1 MPLRLAAVFVILLGS
16 TILGPA
22 AHAEEA
28 APAIAVEMVSPWVA
42 ADGEFVVRLEPSSE
56 IPLDARFTYV
66 IHQRLRTDDG
76 SRLREQLEVLEG
88 GESPN
93 GNLHGPET
101 FPALLLGNPADGL
114 ELEIPIRSRSGDAD
128 RLLVPTQGIHP
139 VSLKIETVDGETLWS
154 ETVYLN
160 RLPDTEP
167 VGRDGLPAYT
177 AVQVIAGIDSTP
189 TLSAQ
194 GDLELDAEE
203 RASIASVQSL
213 LNESTDLPITLNARP
228 NTLLG
233 LSRSTDP
240 EDPAFVEEFSDAAW
254 ILGRQSYVRVDA
266 AGLTATGRSELSRQI
281 LEGDAFLSRTGN
293 LNTELWLLD
302 DTVDTEA
309 AHTLTTMGIKHLVM
323 SPSAF
328 IPLSTGGTGLE
339 SVRAFAVDTEP
350 TMTVTAYDPA
360 LIRQL
365 SETGTDPALK
375 AHRTTTAMMGSWF
388 DAISDPDDA
397 FPGSTAT
404 IVLPPNTEP
413 ETLRALMEPLR
424 ESGPLRAATPTAA
437 ANDRGVPMTAS
448 LVDRETGDLTSV
460 VGRTEAVRDQ
470 IDGYRSMTTERNQDA
485 LEWDLINSQ
494 APALSADESQRE
506 SLWSG
511 VSESIDA
518 KVARITGPEERT
530 ILLTSSSGTIPLRL
544 NNGLD
549 HPVTL
554 LMSVRSPRLEF
565 PQGSKSNIV
574 LPPGESLIDIPIEV
588 RAPGASLL
596 RIRLSSPD
604 GTIRLPEAV
613 VPVRSSSISGVGAAL
628 SILSLGFLLL
638 WWWRTHRRSKTQA
651 AAGHPSSKTAE

>member
-1 MPLRLAAVFVILLGS
+1 MVLAILLGS
-16 TILGPA
+16 IICSIIFGATGHAQEPA
-22 AHAEEA
+22 SS
-28 APAIAVEMVSPWVA
+28 IAVEMVSPWVA
-42 ADGEFVVRLEPSSE
+42 ADGEFVVRLEPSTE

-66 IHQRLRTDDG
+66 IHQRLRTEDE
-76 SRLREQLEVLEG
+76 STLREQLEDLESG
-88 GESPN
+88 GSPG
-93 GNLHGPET
+93 GNLHGPEK

-114 ELEIPIRSRSGDAD
+114 ELEIPIRSRSGDPD

-139 VSLKIETVDGETLWS
+139 VSLKIETVDGSTLWS

-167 VGRDGLPAYT
+167 VGRDGLSAYT
-177 AVQVIAGIDSTP
+177 AVQVIVGIDSTP

-213 LNESTDLPITLNARP
+213 LNESTDLPVTLNARP
-228 NTLLG
+228 NTVLG
-233 LSRSTDP
+233 LTRSTDP
-240 EDPAFVEEFSDAAW
+240 EDPAFVKEVADAAW

-266 AGLTATGRSELSRQI
+266 AGLTATGRSELPRQI
-281 LEGDAFLSRTGN
+281 LAGDDFLSGTGN
-293 LNTELWLLD
+293 LNRELWLLD

-309 AHTLTTMGIKHLVM
+309 AHALATMGIKHLVM
-323 SPSAF
+323 SPGAF
-328 IPLSTGGTGLE
+328 IPQSTDGTGLE
-339 SVRAFAVDTEP
+339 SVRAFAVEGEP

-365 SETGTDPALK
+365 SETESDPALK
-375 AHRTTTAMMGSWF
+375 AHRSTTAMMGSWF
-388 DAISDPDDA
+388 EAILDPDDA

-404 IVLPPNTEP
+404 IILPPNTEP
-413 ETLRALMEPLR
+413 DTLRALMEPLT
-424 ESGPLRAATPTAA
+424 ESGPLRAATPEAA
-437 ANDRGVPMTAS
+437 ANNRGVPMTAG

-460 VGRTEAVRDQ
+460 VGRTNAVRAQ
-470 IDGYRSMTTERNQDA
+470 IDGYRSMTTDDNQDTM
-485 LEWDLINSQ
+485 EWDLINSQ

-511 VSESIDA
+511 VSDSIDA
-518 KVARITGPEERT
+518 KVAQITGPEERT
-530 ILLTSSSGTIPLRL
+530 IVLTSSSGTIPLRL
-544 NNGLD
+544 TNGLD
-549 HPVTL
+549 LPVTL
-554 LMSVRSPRLEF
+554 RMSVRSPRLEF
-565 PQGSKSNIV
+565 PEGSESNIV
-574 LPPGESLIDIPIEV
+574 LPPGESLINIPIEV

-604 GTIRLPEAV
+604 GAIRLPEAV

-628 SILSLGFLLL
+628 SILSLAFLLL